1 MGRKLIRC
9 KTNAKIDQLII
20 GPHLLMIGLHLLEIQ
35 LLALVVLQLGLQ
47 IQLHIRLGF
56 HLLMLGL
63 HQLVHTMDP
72 KLSQHTKSTH
82 DWICN

>member
-9 KTNAKIDQLII
+9 KTNAKIDQLI
-20 GPHLLMIGLHLLEIQ
+20 IGLHLLEIQ